1 MRSPESFIEN
11 IMGFRIV
18 SDSEGSFAPVIEE
31 IPKNRHMFFYGDS
44 TFTLTSDEIFKLIF
58 D

>member
-31 IPKNRHMFFYGDS
+31 MKEDKYVFFHDS
-44 TFTLTSDEIFKLIF
+44 TFTLTSEEMFKLIF